1 LLSGSEKEFG
11 PGEVDYVSAN
21 FDELFDE

>member
-1 LLSGSEKEFG
+1 LSGSEKEFG